1 MSRSENI
8 KIIKCVCVIAL
19 LFVFGGLIV
28 HLVRQHGDFIVAQAK
43 IRIYHSGEDYEAVA
57 TIIME
62 TSENQEETEPDLS
75 HLEIPDGAEF
85 PDFGITNLWSKMGFT
100 VEKPYLKLPELP
112 EVEIPELPEV
122 EMPEMPQVKFPSK
135 KIDFG
140 LLLDS
145 ILSPIKKWI
154 IQPITNFF
162 LYILEIDVWGPIR
175 DVIHQSQ
182 YIIHGFLEGIR
193 INLCKFLKGLHLLVD
208 QFEYWIN
215 CNLSKTPPYF
225 CGTTFLKSF
234 LIGLENMEKKAEIMG
249 SVNSYSQVAFVY
261 YFIFKKIT

>member
-62 TSENQEETEPDLS
+62 TSENQEETEPELS
-75 HLEIPDGAEF
+75 HLKIPDGAEF
-85 PDFGITNLWSKMGFT
+85 PDFGFTDLWSKMGLT

-122 EMPEMPQVKFPSK
+122 EMPEIPQVKFPSK

-193 INLCKFLKGLHLLVD
+193 INLCKILKGLHLLVD
-208 QFEYWIN
+208 QLEYWIN